1 MEASMEFVD
10 GRQWNVEYFN
20 SDPNITV
27 NVTDKKHTV
36 YIFQCEGCTV
46 RINGKC
52 NSVTLDQC
60 KKTAVVFDGIVA
72 QVETINCESIQLQ
85 TLGELPT
92 VSIQKTDGCQ
102 IYLSEASVGAEIV
115 TSKSSEMN
123 LLVPGGPD
131 GDFIELPIPEQFKTV
146 CNTPR
151 RYSVTL
157 DVHEFNPSDLK
168 VQTKGRKIVVEG
180 KHLEAENRF
189 GSVTKFFKRKFK
201 LPKECELSSV
211 ESRLSPQG
219 ILCIETKKRE
229 RKDSQNVPIVRD
241 FADPFVVEEH
251 F

>member
-1 MEASMEFVD
+1 MEPLCFLHFPVSQPKES
-10 GRQWNVEYFN
+10 R
-20 SDPNITV
+20 
-27 NVTDKKHTV
+27 
-36 YIFQCEGCTV
+36 
-46 RINGKC
+46 GK
-52 NSVTLDQC
+52 SRSSS
-60 KKTAVVFDGIVA
+60 K
-72 QVETINCESIQLQ
+72 
-85 TLGELPT
+85 
-92 VSIQKTDGCQ
+92 
-102 IYLSEASVGAEIV
+102 
-115 TSKSSEMN
+115 TSKTNFNMAF
-123 LLVPGGPD
+123 VPFDYQQTGWPIASPWMFAPSGKDAPD
-131 GDFIELPIPEQFKTV
+131 MHYDELQKADVGKGAV